1 MNYLFAFA
9 VTLFFAVLAGVI
21 AFAVIDSKFP
31 EFSKRGKERVAAA
44 AKREGDGGIMKSLS
58 EAGNKISK
66 ILPAKAE
73 DEAEYRDKLAQAGLK
88 LAPETWHGIQILSA
102 IVIGALF
109 SMMFVFSSSIDL
121 PFKVLLVIA
130 SFAAGRF
137 IPQILLWA
145 LSSQR
150 SEEIDKE
157 LPSMLELL
165 ALSVKAG
172 YPLSHGIKL
181 VGKVG
186 TGELAKEFRTVDA
199 DINLLGMDIDRALD
213 RMKARCGSDSV
224 SAFCSAVIQAQR
236 QGTSVTRI
244 LGSQAKLARNEQYAK
259 TMQKINSLANKMT
272 PIVILVFIPIIVAI
286 VLVPSIIN
294 IVSQIALF

>member
-1 MNYLFAFA
+1 MDIFMGLLIAA
-9 VTLFFAVLAGVI
+9 FFAVLAGVAATAI
-21 AFAVIDSKFP
+21 IGSKFP
-31 EFSKRGKERVAAA
+31 EFSKRSKERASA
-44 AKREGDGGIMKSLS
+44 AKKQDDGGLMKSLAD
-58 EAGNKISK
+58 AGNKLSS

-88 LAPETWHGIQILSA
+88 MAPETWHGIQILSVL
-102 IVIGALF
+102 VIGGLLSALF
-109 SMMFVFSSSIDL
+109 IFSSDIDL
-121 PFKVLLVIA
+121 PFKVLLVAA
-130 SFAAGRF
+130 SFVAGWF
-137 IPQILLWA
+137 VPSILLWA
-145 LSSQR
+145 MTSQR

-199 DINLLGMDIDRALD
+199 DVNLLGMDIDRALD
-213 RMKARCGSDSV
+213 RMKSRCGSDSV
-224 SAFCSAVIQAQR
+224 AAFCSAVIQAQR

-244 LGSQAKLARNEQYAK
+244 LGAQAKLARNEQYAK
-259 TMQKINSLANKMT
+259 TMQKINSLSNKMT
-272 PIVILVFIPIIVAI
+272 PIVILVFIPLVVAI
-286 VLVPSIIN
+286 VLVPSI
-294 IVSQIALF
+294 VQIIGQLAEF